1 MLTCHGETV
10 MVAVASGLPLALW
23 RLQPEV
29 DVGLGVVRGGSTAAI
44 FLVATTAAA
53 AVGGGRAAAALLV
66 VVALA
71 GLVVLEPVEDVL
83 ALHLAEGAEVGGD
96 ALDLLRAGRA
106 QPRAEELRQDL
117 HLLRRRV
124 PPPALDAYP
133 PAQRLHDRR
142 RSITSLPIDRYIDR
156 SYTTLHY
163 TPKWIGFASAI
174 YILVVCERSM
184 KRMQEA
190 AC

>member
-1 MLTCHGETV
+1 MCTCVLQLTCHEPV
-10 MVAVASGLPLALW
+10 MVAIASGLPLALW
-23 RLQPEV
+23 RLQHEV
-29 DVGLGVVRGGSTAAI
+29 GVVRLRGGTTAV
-44 FLVATTAAA
+44 FLVVASPAAA
-53 AVGGGRAAAALLV
+53 AVRGGRRRAAAALLV

-96 ALDLLRAGRA
+96 ALDLLRAGRP

-133 PAQRLHDRR
+133 PAQRLHG
-142 RSITSLPIDRYIDR
+142 I
-156 SYTTLHY
+156 
-163 TPKWIGFASAI
+163 
-174 YILVVCERSM
+174 
-184 KRMQEA
+184 
-190 AC
+190 